1 MLLNILQNR
10 NFLYLWSA
18 QILTQTSLNMLY
30 YLLTIKVWESTQSN
44 SAVSLLVLSF
54 TLPAIFFGPIAG
66 VLIDRWD
73 TKKALIATNLI
84 RSLLILLFIFIL
96 KSPFSLLPLIFVI
109 SLVTQF
115 FVPAEG
121 SAIPGVVPKNHLL
134 SANSLFTMT
143 INVSMVVG
151 FILSGPV
158 VRLVGSSGAVI
169 VVFICF
175 LLATFLSTQIPHI
188 MGKSGGKGVVTIFH
202 ELYTALKFIWQ
213 NKNLRKAAL
222 AITSVNAFIMTLS
235 ALGPGYVSQVL
246 KMDVLDAGLILV
258 APGVLGIIIGGVI
271 LSTFGRDWSEDFLV
285 DLGFIVSGIILVLF
299 SSFAPHRLGFMAPV
313 LAILSMFTLGVFGSF
328 VSAPATTILHKMTP
342 EDLRGRIY
350 GVVNTMVNGVSFT
363 PILIAGG
370 LADLAGVGNVIAGFG
385 VVLLFL
391 GFLRARHYLERWG
404 KVVGGRGYRL

>member
-143 INVSMVVG
+143 INVS
-151 FILSGPV
+151 
-158 VRLVGSSGAVI
+158 
-169 VVFICF
+169 
-175 LLATFLSTQIPHI
+175 
-188 MGKSGGKGVVTIFH
+188 
-202 ELYTALKFIWQ
+202 
-213 NKNLRKAAL
+213 
-222 AITSVNAFIMTLS
+222 
-235 ALGPGYVSQVL
+235 
-246 KMDVLDAGLILV
+246 MDVLDAGLILV